1 MVSVWVTGCAAGV
14 GVDAGVAVGPLGT
27 VWESGPQA
35 RVNSNGITGGAVP
48 NQVLQVK
55 DDGTAHGAHPFRAGI
70 TTELAMSL

>member
-27 VWESGPQA
+27 VLESGPQA

-48 NQVLQVK
+48 NQVLRSRT
-55 DDGTAHGAHPFRAGI
+55 TARRMARIHSGR
-70 TTELAMSL
+70 ELPLSWR